1 METDDA
7 DAAIRVVSS
16 QMPDEPE
23 QVWTIGGAEAAFSS
37 RPVQVGL
44 VAILFVGA
52 ATGVVLALAGVTGY
66 VMLAVS
72 RRAREMGVM
81 RSLGFERVSV
91 GGTFA
96 LEQLVVIGLGAAI
109 GVAGGILLTVIMIPF
124 LQLGETGSEIVPSI
138 LISVPTTQLVAYVL
152 IVGALLIASV
162 IWATRRVSARPLA
175 EVLREVDR

>member
-1 METDDA
+1 
-7 DAAIRVVSS
+7 
-16 QMPDEPE
+16 
-23 QVWTIGGAEAAFSS
+23 
-37 RPVQVGL
+37 
-44 VAILFVGA
+44 
-52 ATGVVLALAGVTGY
+52 
-66 VMLAVS
+66 
-72 RRAREMGVM
+72 
-81 RSLGFERVSV
+81 V

-124 LQLGETGSEIVPSI
+124 LQLGETGSEIVPSV

-152 IVGALLIASV
+152 VVGALLIVSV